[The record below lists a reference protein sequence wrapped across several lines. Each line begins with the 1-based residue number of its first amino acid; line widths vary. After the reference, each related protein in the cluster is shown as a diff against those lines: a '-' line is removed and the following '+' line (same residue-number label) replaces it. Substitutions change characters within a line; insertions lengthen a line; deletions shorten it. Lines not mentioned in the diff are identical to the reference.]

1 MRLSLRKPYLDCYEK
16 HVPLI
21 RLKQTILYSGGHPLT
36 DDDKDEEVA
45 ESQKLS
51 PRDKKEIQEGLCV
64 NCALVSI
71 LFTVL
76 MMATMV
82 LL

>member
-1 MRLSLRKPYLDCYEK
+1 MK

-21 RLKQTILYSGGHPLT
+21 RLKQITLHSGGHQVT
-36 DDDKDEEVA
+36 DDKNDEEVA

-51 PRDKKEIQEGLCV
+51 KRDKKEIQEGLCV

-71 LFTVL
+71 LFTIFL
-76 MMATMV
+76 MVAMV
-82 LL
+82 L

>member
-1 MRLSLRKPYLDCYEK
+1 MTKKKE
-16 HVPLI
+16 
-21 RLKQTILYSGGHPLT
+21 
-36 DDDKDEEVA
+36 DEEVT

-71 LFTVL
+71 LFTILL
-76 MMATMV
+76 MVTMV
-82 LL
+82 L